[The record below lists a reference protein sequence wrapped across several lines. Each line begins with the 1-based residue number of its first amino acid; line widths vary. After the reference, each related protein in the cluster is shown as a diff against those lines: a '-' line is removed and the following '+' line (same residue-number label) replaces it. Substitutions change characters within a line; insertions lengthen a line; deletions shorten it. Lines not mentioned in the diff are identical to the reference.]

1 MPDEGIEPPTFGLQ
15 NRCST
20 AELIRHFNGLA
31 WVRTVPCY
39 PIATRRGP
47 LLAMFRSRRQTRRL
61 AVRNAAPTFV
71 IASSC
76 MPGEHVRVRVEGN
89 ADLAVSEPFAGDLHV
104 NAGCERVCRVVCRK
118 SWEGG
123 TAGAVDQRV
132 GGKEQEFG
140 ML

>member
-1 MPDEGIEPPTFGLQ
+1 
-15 NRCST
+15 
-20 AELIRHFNGLA
+20 
-31 WVRTVPCY
+31 
-39 PIATRRGP
+39 
-47 LLAMFRSRRQTRRL
+47 MFRSRRQTRRL